1 MLKWVMKDPDFLVR
15 KAEPSDLASVL
26 FLLQQAGRWL
36 QTKNTTQWDYYV
48 TDLQE
53 NTEEVSDSIDR
64 VNTYIVESDNGECV
78 ASITLEM
85 APTGWDRSIWGDDA
99 KKDDAVYLHRIVV
112 NRKFAGKEVG
122 SDLIKWAVERAK
134 EKGKK
139 RIRFD
144 CLARNVGLN
153 RYYQKWY
160 RRVGIADIY
169 GQHSKY
175 EMEL

>member
-1 MLKWVMKDPDFLVR
+1 MKWVMKDPDFLVR

-64 VNTYIVESDNGECV
+64 ENTYIVESDNGECV

-85 APTGWDRSIWGDDA
+85 APQDGTALSG
-99 KKDDAVYLHRIVV
+99 
-112 NRKFAGKEVG
+112 EMMQ
-122 SDLIKWAVERAK
+122 
-134 EKGKK
+134 K
-139 RIRFD
+139 RMMLFI
-144 CLARNVGLN
+144 CTV
-153 RYYQKWY
+153 
-160 RRVGIADIY
+160 
-169 GQHSKY
+169 
-175 EMEL
+175 